1 MLEFEIGVVMT
12 LFRALACTSG
22 VCESQLVIT
31 VDGVPTVIACSLQ
44 HDGLRRV
51 KRTAYDDATKPRS
64 ASESE
69 HVELLSSSMRIPL
82 IDDSARSQKESESE
96 A

>member
-1 MLEFEIGVVMT
+1 M
-12 LFRALACTSG
+12 
-22 VCESQLVIT
+22 IT
-31 VDGVPTVIACSLQ
+31 VDGVPTVIGCTLQ

-51 KRTAYDDATKPRS
+51 KRTAYDDAMKPRS

-82 IDDSARSQKESESE
+82 IDDSARSKESESE